1 MYGRVDRRKG
11 TVCANVAAYGET
23 EDVHHRT
30 RLVFFTPVNSRVPL
44 SLTAGFC
51 FDLLKFR
58 YGRGVYAALRE
69 TGTILLLRDGPENR
83 PNGATGQMS
92 SGLFFKTIGPWLL
105 FGAHNIKPAV

>member
-1 MYGRVDRRKG
+1 VTWLFSKDRFHTVAFMYGRVDRRKG

-58 YGRGVYAALRE
+58 YGRCDQGDRS
-69 TGTILLLRDGPENR
+69 P
-83 PNGATGQMS
+83 
-92 SGLFFKTIGPWLL
+92 
-105 FGAHNIKPAV
+105 